1 MEIKEKI
8 EELVDK
14 AKNDEEFH
22 KGLKEDPVKAVEG
35 LLGVDLPDEQVK
47 AIAHGVA
54 AKLDMGDIKDAAMD
68 KLGGLFKK

>member
-22 KGLKEDPVKAVEG
+22 KELKEDPVKAVEG